1 MARKKVLGRGLEA
14 IFSDTEAQPK
24 EPAHHEREDGLLEV
38 PIEELFPSPL
48 QPRKSFD
55 NASLKSLAASIKE
68 CGIIQP
74 ILARPSEG
82 KYEIVAGERRWK
94 AAKMA
99 GLKTVP
105 VKVINADDLSV
116 MELSLVE
123 NLQRE
128 DLSPLD
134 TALGVQELINRFSLT
149 QEQAAKKLGWSRV
162 AVTNKLRLLNLPQE
176 VLDYLGDGRISEGHA
191 RALLALKREEE
202 RIRLARLTVE
212 KGLSVREL
220 EDAVRRTLTSGTSR
234 KKSVRIMEIPESAKR
249 ISEKFGIKVK
259 LKGARGKLQLTLDG
273 LTPQVAMRLF
283 DLLEARQ
290 EELFPEE

>member
-1 MARKKVLGRGLEA
+1 ARKKVLGRGLEA
-14 IFSDTEAQPK
+14 IFSGAEAPPK
-24 EPAHHEREDGLLEV
+24 EPAHMEREDGLLDI
-38 PIEELFPSPL
+38 PIEDLFPSPL

-68 CGIIQP
+68 CGVIQP
-74 ILARPSEG
+74 ILARSSKG

-128 DLSPLD
+128 DLSPLEA
-134 TALGVQELINRFSLT
+134 ALGVKELINRFSLT

-202 RIRLARLTVE
+202 CIRLARLAAE

-234 KKSVRIMEIPESAKR
+234 KKSVRVMEIPESAKR